1 MFKPF
6 IIALCLC
13 ALLPACG
20 GGKKKSDTPA
30 PAPAPADQTLPPG
43 PSGHA
48 GKPDQVRQDVNDT
61 LRQREA
67 ENERRLKE
75 ATGE

>member
-1 MFKPF
+1 MFKPC

-20 GGKKKSDTPA
+20 GGNKKKDA
-30 PAPAPADQTLPPG
+30 PAPAPADQALPPG

-48 GKPDQVRQDVNDT
+48 GKPDQVRQDVNET

>member
-1 MFKPF
+1 MFKPLVTV
-6 IIALCLC
+6 LCLC
-13 ALLPACG
+13 TLLPACG
-20 GGKKKSDTPA
+20 NKDKKKDAPPPAA
-30 PAPAPADQTLPPG
+30 PAGQALPPG

-61 LRQREA
+61 LKQREA